1 MYATVN
7 FKGNSIAVISDYS
20 DINHLKQQPSQV
32 AVGAVP
38 LTNDISDLYAKIDVN
53 NKKRNRK

>member
-20 DINHLKQQPSQV
+20 DLNHLKQEPSQV
-32 AVGAVP
+32 AVGP